1 MKGIIKSF
9 LLLLY
14 TIFVF
19 GLVFGGIVPG
29 ILTLLP
35 DEASK
40 PCYLGYYAHC
50 SFAPFST
57 LILFGMALVGVVLLV
72 KLIKYFKRKLNELM
86 KSNSKIAK
94 IATLKKRSVIH

>member
-1 MKGIIKSF
+1 MLKSIIKSF

-50 SFAPFST
+50 SFTPFST
-57 LILFGMALVGVVLLV
+57 LILFGIALVGVVLLV
-72 KLIKYFKRKLNELM
+72 KLIKYFKRKVY
-86 KSNSKIAK
+86 KHVKCNSKIA
-94 IATLKKRSVIH
+94 ILKKRSIIH

>member
-1 MKGIIKSF
+1 M
-9 LLLLY
+9 
-14 TIFVF
+14 
-19 GLVFGGIVPG
+19 FGGIVPG

-57 LILFGMALVGVVLLV
+57 LILFGLALLGVVLLV
-72 KLIKYFKRKLNELM
+72 KLIKYFKRKVHEVMMN
-86 KSNSKIAK
+86 NSK
-94 IATLKKRSVIH
+94 IATLKKRSIIH